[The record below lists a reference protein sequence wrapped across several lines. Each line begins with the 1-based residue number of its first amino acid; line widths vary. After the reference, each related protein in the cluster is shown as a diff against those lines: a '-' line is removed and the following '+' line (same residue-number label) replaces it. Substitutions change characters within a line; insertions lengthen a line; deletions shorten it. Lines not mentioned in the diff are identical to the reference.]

1 MGQHLI
7 YTVYSDP
14 SNMADVTGDT
24 DTYLEHIWID
34 VKKREVKIM
43 DNEGYDEI
51 VTWDFNEDG
60 VDGFT
65 ETLQH
70 FKRLV
75 PEDMI
80 TYL

>member
-1 MGQHLI
+1 MS
-7 YTVYSDP
+7 SDP
-14 SNMADVTGDT
+14 SIMAELTGDNE
-24 DTYLEHIWID
+24 TYLEHIW
-34 VKKREVKIM
+34 VNVAKREVKIM

-51 VTWDFNEDG
+51 VTWEFSPDG

-80 TYL
+80 IYL

>member
-24 DTYLEHIWID
+24 ETYLEHIWIN

-51 VTWDFNEDG
+51 VTWEFSSDG

-75 PEDMI
+75 PDDMI

>member
-24 DTYLEHIWID
+24 DTYLEHIWVD

-51 VTWDFNEDG
+51 VTWEFNEDG

-65 ETLQH
+65 ETIQH

-75 PEDMI
+75 PDDMI

>member
-1 MGQHLI
+1 MEKGTLFKVARSGFL
-7 YTVYSDP
+7 YNCALSMTRFP
-14 SNMADVTGDT
+14 KT
-24 DTYLEHIWID
+24 
-34 VKKREVKIM
+34 KKREVKIM

-51 VTWDFNEDG
+51 INWEFTEDG

-65 ETLQH
+65 ETIQH

-75 PEDMI
+75 PDDMI

>member
-1 MGQHLI
+1 MS
-7 YTVYSDP
+7 SDP
-14 SNMADVTGDT
+14 SNMAEITGDAE
-24 DTYLEHIWID
+24 TYLEHIWVD
-34 VKKREVKIM
+34 VSKREVKIM

-51 VTWDFNEDG
+51 VTWEFSEDG

>member
-24 DTYLEHIWID
+24 ETYLEHIWIN

>member
-1 MGQHLI
+1 MDI
-7 YTVYSDP
+7 
-14 SNMADVTGDT
+14 TGDT
-24 DTYLEHIWID
+24 ETYLEHVFVNIS
-34 VKKREVKIM
+34 KREVKIM

-51 VTWDFNEDG
+51 VTWEFSEDG

-65 ETLQH
+65 ETLKH

>member
-1 MGQHLI
+1 
-7 YTVYSDP
+7 
-14 SNMADVTGDT
+14 
-24 DTYLEHIWID
+24 
-34 VKKREVKIM
+34 M

-51 VTWDFNEDG
+51 INWEFTEDG

-65 ETLQH
+65 ETIQH

-75 PEDMI
+75 PDDMI

>member
-1 MGQHLI
+1 
-7 YTVYSDP
+7 VYNISSDP
-14 SNMADVTGDT
+14 SDMADVTGDT
-24 DTYLEHIWID
+24 DTYLEHIWVD

-51 VTWDFNEDG
+51 VTWEFSSDG

-70 FKRLV
+70 FKRL
-75 PEDMI
+75 
-80 TYL
+80 

>member
-1 MGQHLI
+1 
-7 YTVYSDP
+7 
-14 SNMADVTGDT
+14 MADVTGDT

-51 VTWDFNEDG
+51 INWEFTEDG

-65 ETLQH
+65 ETIQH

-75 PEDMI
+75 PDDMI

>member
-1 MGQHLI
+1 MSEI
-7 YTVYSDP
+7 
-14 SNMADVTGDT
+14 TGDT
-24 DTYLEHIWID
+24 GTYLEHIWIN
-34 VKKREVKIM
+34 VSKRQVKIM

-51 VTWDFNEDG
+51 VTWEFSEDG

-70 FKRLV
+70 FKETV
-75 PEDMI
+75 PDDMI

>member
-1 MGQHLI
+1 
-7 YTVYSDP
+7 
-14 SNMADVTGDT
+14 
-24 DTYLEHIWID
+24 
-34 VKKREVKIM
+34 M

-51 VTWDFNEDG
+51 VTWEFSEDG

-70 FKRLV
+70 FKETV
-75 PEDMI
+75 PDDMI

>member
-1 MGQHLI
+1 
-7 YTVYSDP
+7 V
-14 SNMADVTGDT
+14 A
-24 DTYLEHIWID
+24 
-34 VKKREVKIM
+34 KRQVKIM

-51 VTWDFNEDG
+51 VTWEFSENG

-75 PEDMI
+75 PDDMI
-80 TYL
+80 TYT

>member
-1 MGQHLI
+1 
-7 YTVYSDP
+7 
-14 SNMADVTGDT
+14 MAEITGDT
-24 DTYLEHIWID
+24 GTYLEHIRIN
-34 VKKREVKIM
+34 VAKRQVKIM

-51 VTWDFNEDG
+51 VTWEFSEDG

-70 FKRLV
+70 FKETV
-75 PEDMI
+75 PDDMI

>member
-1 MGQHLI
+1 
-7 YTVYSDP
+7 
-14 SNMADVTGDT
+14 MADVTGDT
-24 DTYLEHIWID
+24 DTYTDHICTD

-51 VTWDFNEDG
+51 VTWEFSEEG

-75 PEDMI
+75 PDDMI

>member
-24 DTYLEHIWID
+24 ETYLEHIWIN

-51 VTWDFNEDG
+51 VTWEFNEDG

-75 PEDMI
+75 PDDMI

>member
-1 MGQHLI
+1 
-7 YTVYSDP
+7 
-14 SNMADVTGDT
+14 MAEITGDA
-24 DTYLEHIWID
+24 DTYLEHIWVD
-34 VKKREVKIM
+34 LKKREVKIM

-51 VTWDFNEDG
+51 VTWEFSEDG
-60 VDGFT
+60 VDGLT
-65 ETLQH
+65 ETLKH

>member
-1 MGQHLI
+1 M
-7 YTVYSDP
+7 YTISSDP
-14 SNMADVTGDT
+14 SNMAEITGDT
-24 DTYLEHIWID
+24 GTFLEHIWVD
-34 VKKREVKIM
+34 VAKRQVKIM

-51 VTWDFNEDG
+51 VTWEFSENG

-75 PEDMI
+75 PDDMI

>member
-1 MGQHLI
+1 M
-7 YTVYSDP
+7 YTMSSDP
-14 SNMADVTGDT
+14 SNMAEVTGDGG
-24 DTYLEHIWID
+24 TYLEHIWVNVPKRQ
-34 VKKREVKIM
+34 VKSM

-51 VTWDFNEDG
+51 VTWEFSEDG

-75 PEDMI
+75 PDDMI

>member
-1 MGQHLI
+1 
-7 YTVYSDP
+7 
-14 SNMADVTGDT
+14 MAEITGDA
-24 DTYLEHIWID
+24 DTYLEHIWVD
-34 VKKREVKIM
+34 LKKREVKIM

-51 VTWDFNEDG
+51 VTWEFSEDG

-65 ETLQH
+65 ETLKP

>member
-1 MGQHLI
+1 M
-7 YTVYSDP
+7 YTISSDP
-14 SNMADVTGDT
+14 SNMAEITGDT
-24 DTYLEHIWID
+24 GTYLEHIW
-34 VKKREVKIM
+34 VNVAKRQVKIM

-51 VTWDFNEDG
+51 VTWEFSENG

-75 PEDMI
+75 PDDMI

>member
-1 MGQHLI
+1 
-7 YTVYSDP
+7 
-14 SNMADVTGDT
+14 MADITGDT
-24 DTYLEHIWID
+24 DTYLEHIWIN
-34 VKKREVKIM
+34 VAKRQVKIM

-51 VTWDFNEDG
+51 VTWEFSEDG
-60 VDGFT
+60 GDGFT

>member
-24 DTYLEHIWID
+24 ETYLEHIWIN

-51 VTWDFNEDG
+51 VTWEFNEDG